1 MPVPTRRVRVTAASA
16 DLAPWRPSLPRPTGR
31 DALAGL
37 SVALVLVPQSL
48 AYAVLA
54 GMPPATGL
62 AVGAVATLAAAPFVS
77 SPYLQTG
84 PVAITALLTFGGLA
98 GIAEPATPTY
108 VGLAA
113 LLALLVGLV
122 RLVIGVTRAGAL
134 AYLMSQPVL
143 AGFTPAAALVIA
155 ISQLPAML
163 GVEAD
168 GRGPVR
174 TLPAVVDV
182 GAWDGTTIA
191 LAALTVVVM
200 LGTRRLHRLFPSVLA
215 AVILGLVVA
224 PVIGFEGAVVG
235 DIPNALPHLDLGLPW
250 GDLPA
255 LAVPALVIALVGFAE
270 PAAIAR
276 TYAQQTRTRWDADR
290 EFFGQG
296 MANVASGLFGGFP
309 VGGSFSRSAVAKEA
323 GARTGWTG
331 AATGLVVLGASLVVG
346 VFEPLPSAVLAAVIF
361 TSVLSLLRPHEM
373 LRLRRWSRQQFVI
386 AVTTFVLTL
395 ALAPQIQYAILV
407 GVVLAVGA
415 HLRRELAVS
424 APSWVDGGALHLRPL
439 GVLYFGSAHRLED
452 QVTDLLSDHGDVDEL
467 VVHMDRLGRVD
478 VTGALALRSLVEH
491 LADAGV
497 TTRLVDLTPTSQK
510 IIDRVLSPE
519 DAEVDHHRTAL
530 LRPPQRP
537 PRD

>member
-1 MPVPTRRVRVTAASA
+1 MTETAAATGS
-16 DLAPWRPSLPRPTGR
+16 APWRPSLPRPTGH

-54 GMPPATGL
+54 GMPPAAGL
-62 AVGAVATLAAAPFVS
+62 VVGAVATLAAAPFVS

-98 GIAEPATPTY
+98 GLADPSTPRY
-108 VGLAA
+108 VALAA
-113 LLALLVGLV
+113 LLALLVGIV
-122 RLVIGVTRAGAL
+122 RLVIGATRAGAL

-155 ISQLPAML
+155 ISQLPDML
-163 GVEAD
+163 GVVAD

-174 TLPAVVDV
+174 TLPAVVEV
-182 GAWDGTTIA
+182 GSWDPTTIA
-191 LAALTVVVM
+191 LAVLTVAVL
-200 LGTRRLHRLFPSVLA
+200 LGTRRFHALFPSVLV

-224 PVIGFEGAVVG
+224 AAIGFEGATVG
-235 DIPNALPHLDLGLPW
+235 DIPSALPRLDLTLPW
-250 GDLPA
+250 DEFPA

-309 VGGSFSRSAVAKEA
+309 AGGSFSRSAVAKDA

-331 AATGLVVLGASLVVG
+331 AVTGLLVLGASPFVG
-346 VFEPLPSAVLAAVIF
+346 VFERLPSAVLAAVIF
-361 TSVLSLLRPHEM
+361 ASVLSLMPPREM
-373 LRLRRWSRQQFVI
+373 LQLRRWSRQQFVI
-386 AVTTFVLTL
+386 ALTTFVLTL

-407 GVVLAVGA
+407 GVGLSVGA
-415 HLRRELAVS
+415 HLRRELTVA
-424 APSWVDGGALHLRPL
+424 APSWVEGEVVHLRPL

-452 QVTDLLSDHGDVDEL
+452 QVTDLLSEHGDVDEL
-467 VVHMDRLGRVD
+467 VIHMDRLGRVD

-491 LADAGV
+491 LADVGV
-497 TTRLVDLTPTSQK
+497 TARVVDLTPTSQK
-510 IIDRVLSPE
+510 IVDRVLA
-519 DAEVDHHRTAL
+519 DDDTEVRS
-530 LRPPQRP
+530 LRPTDLGAPKRP
-537 PRD
+537 PGS